1 MKREWGDQSA
11 RKVAQRLQELEAAES
26 LADMR
31 LLPAARCH
39 ELAGDRKGQ
48 LSVEVHSG
56 LRLVFEPD
64 HNPIPRRPQ
73 GGLDLER
80 VEAVTVIE
88 VIDYH

>member
-1 MKREWGDQSA
+1 M
-11 RKVAQRLQELEAAES
+11 AQRLQELEAAES
-26 LADMR
+26 LADIR

-48 LSVEVHSG
+48 LAVEVHAG
-56 LRLVFEPD
+56 LRIVFEPD

-73 GGLDLER
+73 GGLDWER
-80 VEAVTVIE
+80 VDAVTVIE

>member
-26 LADMR
+26 LADVR

-48 LSVEVHSG
+48 LAVEVHSG

-64 HNPIPRRPQ
+64 HNPTPRHPD
-73 GGLDLER
+73 GGLDWER
-80 VEAVTVIE
+80 VDAVTVIE
-88 VIDYH
+88 VVDYH